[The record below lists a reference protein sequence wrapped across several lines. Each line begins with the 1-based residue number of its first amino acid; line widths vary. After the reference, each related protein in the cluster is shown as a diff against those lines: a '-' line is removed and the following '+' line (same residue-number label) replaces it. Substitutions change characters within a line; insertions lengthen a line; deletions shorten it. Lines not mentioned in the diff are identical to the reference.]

1 MRESLARHPGTP
13 VGLSVFASPEI
24 TAEYKAAGFLC
35 YRDPARTIKAL
46 AALASFPAA
55 WDRAL
60 PGAEAVAG
68 MPQLAAGQSFSEA
81 ASKALLA
88 QIGVPPPAEHLVTDA
103 KGALAA
109 AAAIGRPVAIKVVS
123 PDILHKTE
131 IGGVALGV
139 APPDAGARLEA
150 MAKSVAAA
158 KPEAHI
164 EGYLITP
171 MLAGGVE
178 CIVGVHS
185 DPLLGPVIM
194 FGLGGVTVELMK
206 DVTTRLAPVSED
218 EALEMIRSVKGFPLL
233 DGFRGRPKAD
243 VPALARAVCAL
254 SRLAAANATIVRT
267 IEVNPLLVLDAGEG
281 VLALDAVIE
290 T

>member
-1 MRESLARHPGTP
+1 MAP
-13 VGLSVFASPEI
+13 V
-24 TAEYKAAGFLC
+24 
-35 YRDPARTIKAL
+35 
-46 AALASFPAA
+46 
-55 WDRAL
+55 
-60 PGAEAVAG
+60 
-68 MPQLAAGQSFSEA
+68 
-81 ASKALLA
+81 
-88 QIGVPPPAEHLVTDA
+88 
-103 KGALAA
+103 
-109 AAAIGRPVAIKVVS
+109 
-123 PDILHKTE
+123 
-131 IGGVALGV
+131 
-139 APPDAGARLEA
+139 DAGARLEA
-150 MAKSVAAA
+150 MAKAVAAA

-254 SRLAAANATIVRT
+254 SRLAAANATTVRT